1 MDSSLDE
8 TTAELEMDAESSPA
22 PAPKPEAK
30 TTPTPAP
37 APEPTPPPA
46 APPEPQAP
54 PKESSQTAHDLV
66 KAPTHTVTQVDLK
79 TYEAWVET
87 ETKALVADCE
97 IAAEA
102 ITDNNSLE
110 QAIALGLEL
119 KRKAKTIAETIDEK
133 ICAPRRA
140 SWQEGNDFRRK
151 IVPALEKVFNQV
163 EKKAGGFKIEMERK
177 RKAEE
182 EARLAEIKRREEE
195 AARKEAKRIAEEA
208 RRKAEH
214 EAKVLEAKVSH
225 AQEEAIAHDSW
236 VNAERE
242 RRAKIAADKKERED
256 KEEDARLAHA
266 EAAVEAGREKRGD
279 AILETQ
285 TPLEPA
291 SQEIDAAAKPIPKPA
306 AIPEPAPIPK
316 PEPIPEPEPVAQ
328 APLPVVATPEVPK
341 IEGVSH
347 RVKWSGQ
354 VTDIKLLIQY
364 MMESGLTSDRLLQEI
379 EAREQP
385 VLLNQSW
392 VNAKARKLKNQ
403 CRIPGIKSVPEDD
416 TKLRL

>member
-8 TTAELEMDAESSPA
+8 TTAELEMDAESPPA
-22 PAPKPEAK
+22 PAPHPEAK
-30 TTPTPAP
+30 AEPTP

-46 APPEPQAP
+46 APLESQAP

-87 ETKALVADCE
+87 ETKTLVADCE

-110 QAIALGLEL
+110 QAVALGIEL

-195 AARKEAKRIAEEA
+195 AARKEAKRVAEEA

-225 AQEEAIAHDSW
+225 AQEEAIAHDNW
-236 VNAERE
+236 VNEERA
-242 RRAKIAADKKERED
+242 RRQKLEADKKERER

-291 SQEIDAAAKPIPKPA
+291 SQEIEATAKPIPKPA

-347 RVKWSGQ
+347 RVKWTGEI
-354 VTDIKLLIQY
+354 TDVRLLMQWVLD
-364 MMESGLTSDRLLQEI
+364 SGLSPERLLQEI
-379 EAREQP
+379 ESREQP
-385 VLLNQSW
+385 FLINSAW
-392 VNAKARKLKNQ
+392 INTKARKLKDQ
-403 CRIPGIKSVPEDD
+403 LRIDGLKSVPEND